1 MSLALL
7 EETQKICSMQDVQA
21 SDIAIGPV
29 NNADKNPAQFQTVA
43 KFCIGCKEAIE
54 TEVA

>member
-21 SDIAIGPV
+21 SDRAIGPV
-29 NNADKNPAQFQTVA
+29 NNADKNPAQFLTVA